1 MNSKPPTLK
10 PFTSDRQTAYK
21 WAVWYPQD
29 GKRKRR
35 LFRSKSE
42 ASDFLNRK
50 RVEYRN
56 LGSALSG
63 KLTDELQREAVECQ
77 ERLDAVGA
85 SLTDATDAFL
95 EQWEARSRSAPVKEL
110 VPQFLDVAKAEGK
123 RERTV
128 QDLRFR
134 LNRFADEFGDR
145 LASDVTGRDVSGWLH
160 AMQSGNQSRNHF
172 RRATQTFFNW
182 CKSLGYVEANPVEGI
197 RPFKVESEGVE
208 VFTPQE
214 MALIIRE
221 SGQFGE
227 DILAAVLIGGFAG
240 LRSAEIDRF
249 QWETVKLKRGFID
262 LSAGVVKTAQRRLV
276 EIREPLRTWIAD
288 RFAFATGALR
298 EPNFKRRLLAFR
310 RYLEAERGLPWKDNA
325 LRHSFASYLLATTGD
340 AGKVAEQLGHTSPG
354 VVYKHYREV
363 VEPETA
369 AEWWALTPSVASG
382 TVVSMTG

>member
-1 MNSKPPTLK
+1 MRWTES
-10 PFTSDRQTAYK
+10 
-21 WAVWYPQD
+21 
-29 GKRKRR
+29 GKRRNK
-35 LFRSKSE
+35 LFQTKS
-42 ASDFLNRK
+42 AATDFLNLK
-50 RVEYRN
+50 SVDFQN
-56 LGSALSG
+56 LGNRYASE
-63 KLTDELQREAVECQ
+63 LTDDLQRESVECKK
-77 ERLDAVGA
+77 RLDAVGA
-85 SLTDATDAFL
+85 SLTDAVDAFL

-110 VPQFLDVAKAEGK
+110 VAQFLDVAKAEGK
-123 RERTV
+123 RARTV
-128 QDLRFR
+128 EDLRFR
-134 LNRFADEFGDR
+134 LNRFAAEFGER
-145 LASDVTGRDVSGWLH
+145 LASDVTGRNVSAWLH
-160 AMQSGNQSRNHF
+160 ALKAGNQSKNHF

-182 CKSLGYVEANPVEGI
+182 CKSLGYVQANPVEGI

-208 VFTPQE
+208 VFTPRE
-214 MALIIRE
+214 MASILRE
-221 SGQFGE
+221 AGKAGD
-227 DILAAVLIGGFAG
+227 DILAAVLLGGFAG